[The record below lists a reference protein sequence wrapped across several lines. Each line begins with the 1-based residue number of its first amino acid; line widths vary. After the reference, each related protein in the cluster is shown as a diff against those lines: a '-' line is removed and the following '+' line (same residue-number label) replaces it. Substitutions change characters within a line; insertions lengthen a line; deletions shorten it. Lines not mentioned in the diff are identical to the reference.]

1 MCSKKVRQVKFK
13 EHVASSCALV
23 IAEPLSE
30 MSMHVRNPNVK
41 KKVRSQYNFL
51 ICNTAFNFSINFLRT
66 NHNSGWTLHVFALF
80 PENQPHLVA
89 LEY

>member
-1 MCSKKVRQVKFK
+1 MCSNKVNQVKFK
-13 EHVASSCALV
+13 EHVASSCTPV

-30 MSMHVRNPNVK
+30 MSTHVRNPDVKKK

-66 NHNSGWTLHVFALF
+66 NHNLGWTF
-80 PENQPHLVA
+80 
-89 LEY
+89 